1 MSLQE
6 QVEDDNNN
14 DVQEED
20 QQIKEQHQE
29 SNNTLSN
36 TSLKLLPYQLL
47 LNACQPLTSAFV
59 STKKNIPFVQS
70 STRHKNKN
78 KNSNNN
84 IRYYDQLLISRR
96 SKFRAGTRFT
106 RRGCDGSKRG
116 SVSNF
121 VKTEQICI
129 VMGEDDGVEDDEDE
143 DDGDENDNTTE
154 MHNNGDTIV
163 DELDKKNSSPS
174 TTTTSTTNTENK
186 NNKPSTSYLIKKK
199 PNKSKKSIPTSE
211 FAVLYHY
218 DGLPPL
224 ILKRITQKYKLE
236 SIH

>member
-1 MSLQE
+1 
-6 QVEDDNNN
+6 
-14 DVQEED
+14 
-20 QQIKEQHQE
+20 
-29 SNNTLSN
+29 
-36 TSLKLLPYQLL
+36 
-47 LNACQPLTSAFV
+47 
-59 STKKNIPFVQS
+59 
-70 STRHKNKN
+70 
-78 KNSNNN
+78 
-84 IRYYDQLLISRR
+84 
-96 SKFRAGTRFT
+96 
-106 RRGCDGSKRG
+106 
-116 SVSNF
+116 
-121 VKTEQICI
+121 
-129 VMGEDDGVEDDEDE
+129 MGEDDGVEDDEDE